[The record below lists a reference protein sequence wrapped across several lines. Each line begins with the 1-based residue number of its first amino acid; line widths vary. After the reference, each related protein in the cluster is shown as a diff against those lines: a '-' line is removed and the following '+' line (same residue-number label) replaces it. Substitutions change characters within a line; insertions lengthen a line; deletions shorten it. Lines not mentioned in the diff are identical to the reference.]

1 MDYEI
6 SVYGDS
12 IAYGYGSN
20 NKSWF
25 DNLIIFNNKI
35 KNAQNGETTSAVLEK
50 LIKDTN
56 TYNIIIIAVG
66 VNDLLQESRKA
77 EDFVNIKLMAQ
88 YNQIIAIA
96 KTKADKV
103 IIQSVLPVI
112 EKRFPNQSWLDTPQ
126 YAFNKTIETF
136 NRMLQY
142 LAKEHSITYLDIY
155 EIFKTKEL
163 EKIYTDAVHL
173 NSEGQKELQN
183 IYQNYFNENRFIN

>member
-1 MDYEI
+1 MNYEI

-25 DNLIIFNNKI
+25 DNIINFNNKI

-136 NRMLQY
+136 NHMLQY
-142 LAKEHSITYLDIY
+142 LAKEHGITYLDIY